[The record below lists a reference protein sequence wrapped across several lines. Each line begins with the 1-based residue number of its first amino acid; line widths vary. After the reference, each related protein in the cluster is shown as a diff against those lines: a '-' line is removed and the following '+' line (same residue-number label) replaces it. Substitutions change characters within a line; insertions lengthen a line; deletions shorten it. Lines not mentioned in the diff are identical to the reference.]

1 MDNNRSWKSNKIN
14 KRLFSFIT
22 FEVLLSLTIAL
33 IILIPVSSYLFKD
46 ILRVNKQIENENISM
61 NLNYVVKQI
70 REELIMSK
78 FIDAEFRPIN
88 GESSTLLQFTRLDGK
103 LVRYYK
109 IGKEIVKDYN
119 YSTYNAI
126 TPKVI
131 SSFSIERNDLNG
143 SIVLKIRV
151 EGTNGEIV
159 SRTIVKRNQS

>member
-1 MDNNRSWKSNKIN
+1 MGNNRSWKSNKIN

-88 GESSTLLQFTRLDGK
+88 GESSTLLQFTRFDGK

-119 YSTYNAI
+119 YSYNAI

>member
-1 MDNNRSWKSNKIN
+1 MGNNRSWKSNKIN

-119 YSTYNAI
+119 YSYNAI

>member
-1 MDNNRSWKSNKIN
+1 MGNNRSWKSNKIN
-14 KRLFSFIT
+14 KRLPSFIT
-22 FEVLLSLTIAL
+22 FELLLSLTIAL
-33 IILIPVSSYLFKD
+33 IILIPVSGYLFKD
-46 ILRVNKQIENENISM
+46 ILRVNNQIENENISM

-70 REELIMSK
+70 REELTMAK
-78 FIDAEFRPIN
+78 FIDADFRPIN
-88 GESSTLLQFTRLDGK
+88 GESLSLLQFTRFDGK

>member
-1 MDNNRSWKSNKIN
+1 MGNNRSWKSNKIN

-88 GESSTLLQFTRLDGK
+88 GESLSLLQFTRLDGK

-119 YSTYNAI
+119 YSYNAI

>member
-1 MDNNRSWKSNKIN
+1 MGNNRSWKSNKIN
-14 KRLFSFIT
+14 KRLCSFIT

-88 GESSTLLQFTRLDGK
+88 GESSTLLQFTRFDGK

-119 YSTYNAI
+119 YSYNAI

>member
-1 MDNNRSWKSNKIN
+1 MGNNRSWKSNKIN

-119 YSTYNAI
+119 YSYNAI

-159 SRTIVKRNQS
+159 SRTIVKRNQF

>member
-1 MDNNRSWKSNKIN
+1 MGNNRSWKSNKIN
-14 KRLFSFIT
+14 KRFCSFIT

-119 YSTYNAI
+119 YSYNAI

>member
-1 MDNNRSWKSNKIN
+1 MGNNRSRKSNKIS
-14 KRLFSFIT
+14 KKFSSFIT

-119 YSTYNAI
+119 YSYNAI